1 MLSTE
6 FLAETHGEYRV
17 GLQIYVITEQLV
29 VACEHKR
36 ESGARVSWL
45 HSVERAQPDMDQLKV
60 KDRILENISLSVK
73 KVRNLCT
80 CSEGMYQPSLVYNLK
95 DSFIFLRSTLSK

>member
-1 MLSTE
+1 MLSTA
-6 FLAETHGEYRV
+6 FLVETHGEYRV

-36 ESGARVSWL
+36 ESGARVSWH

-80 CSEGMYQPSLVYNLK
+80 CMGMSKPSLVYHLK
-95 DSFIFLRSTLSK
+95 DSFRFLRFTLSK